1 MKLAEALIL
10 RADCQKRIEQL
21 RQRLTKSAQIQE
33 GETPPE
39 NPQTLLAELE
49 TAVSELTGLIQ
60 RINRTNS
67 QTELESGM
75 MLSDALARRDT
86 LMLKRSVYESL
97 LNAASYSQSRYSR
110 TEIKVLS
117 TVNVAEIQA
126 QIDRMARDYREL
138 DTRIQEANWNT
149 ELLD

>member
-10 RADCQKRIEQL
+10 RADCQKRVEQL

-33 GETPPE
+33 GEMPPE

-67 QTELESGM
+67 QTELEAGI

-86 LMLKRSVYESL
+86 LILKRSVYESL
-97 LNAASYSQSRYSR
+97 MNAASYSQNRYSR

-117 TVNVAEIQA
+117 TVNVAEIQS

-138 DTRIQEANWNT
+138 DTQIQAANWNT

>member
-86 LMLKRSVYESL
+86 LILKRSVYESL
-97 LNAASYSQSRYSR
+97 MNAASYSQSRYSR

-138 DTRIQEANWNT
+138 DTRIKEANWNT

>member
-1 MKLAEALIL
+1 MKLAEALIS

-21 RQRLTKSAQIQE
+21 RQRLIKSAQTQE
-33 GETPPE
+33 GEMPPE

-67 QTELESGM
+67 QTALESGM

-97 LNAASYSQSRYSR
+97 LNAASYSQNRYSR

>member
-10 RADCQKRIEQL
+10 RADCQKRVEQL
-21 RQRLTKSAQIQE
+21 RQRLAKSAQIQE
-33 GETPPE
+33 GEMPPE

-67 QTELESGM
+67 QTELEAGIM
-75 MLSDALARRDT
+75 ISDALARRDT
-86 LMLKRSVYESL
+86 LVLKRSVYESL
-97 LNAASYSQSRYSR
+97 MNAASYIQNRYSR

-117 TVNVAEIQA
+117 TVNVAEIQS

-138 DTRIQEANWNT
+138 DTQIQAANWNT

>member
-10 RADCQKRIEQL
+10 RADCQKRVEQL
-21 RQRLTKSAQIQE
+21 RQRLAKSAQIQE
-33 GETPPE
+33 GEMPPE

-67 QTELESGM
+67 QTELEAGIII
-75 MLSDALARRDT
+75 SDALARRDT
-86 LMLKRSVYESL
+86 LVLKRSVYESL
-97 LNAASYSQSRYSR
+97 MRAASHSQNRYSR

-117 TVNVAEIQA
+117 TVNVAEIQS

-138 DTRIQEANWNT
+138 DTQIQAANWNT

>member
-21 RQRLTKSAQIQE
+21 RQRLAKSAQIQE
-33 GETPPE
+33 GEMPPE

-60 RINRTNS
+60 QINRTNS
-67 QTELESGM
+67 QTELESGIV
-75 MLSDALARRDT
+75 LSDALARRDT
-86 LMLKRSVYESL
+86 LILKRSVYESL
-97 LNAASYSQSRYSR
+97 INAASYAQNRYSR

-138 DTRIQEANWNT
+138 DTRIQGANWNT

>member
-10 RADCQKRIEQL
+10 RADCQKRVEQL
-21 RQRLTKSAQIQE
+21 RQRLAKSAQIQE
-33 GETPPE
+33 GEMPPE

-67 QTELESGM
+67 QTELEAGIM
-75 MLSDALARRDT
+75 ISDALARRDT
-86 LMLKRSVYESL
+86 LILKRSVYESL
-97 LNAASYSQSRYSR
+97 MNAASYSQNRYSR

-117 TVNVAEIQA
+117 TVNVAEIQS

-138 DTRIQEANWNT
+138 DTQIQAANWNT